1 MSILSTAVL
10 VKAPSRTGPLMRST
24 ISGMTLVLPVPGG
37 PQMRWNTSQFTA
49 RSMASCWVK
58 LRERR
63 LKPAT
68 TFGDKTF
75 SANIFLANA
84 FTDNAFSANAFS
96 ANAFG
101 DNAFGDG
108 AFPADI

>member
-1 MSILSTAVL
+1 
-10 VKAPSRTGPLMRST
+10 MRST

-37 PQMRWNTSQFTA
+37 PQMRWNSSQFTA
-49 RSMASCWVK
+49 RSMASCWAK

-75 SANIFLANA
+75 SANTFAANA
-84 FTDNAFSANAFS
+84 FAANTFSANAF
-96 ANAFG
+96 AGNAFG
-101 DNAFGDG
+101 DSAFGDSAFGDG
-108 AFPADI
+108 AFGDNAS

>member
-75 SANIFLANA
+75 SANA
-84 FTDNAFSANAFS
+84 FADNAFADS
-96 ANAFG
+96 AFG
-101 DNAFGDG
+101 DSAFGDG